1 MIETDR
7 TATPD
12 TVAARARFAKELAV
26 RAGALARSYFL
37 RRSELDIETKRTAH
51 DLVSEAD
58 REVERTIRAA
68 IAERYPNDALVGE
81 EDGRTP
87 GTSGYTWIIDPI
99 DGTAPFLAGMPGW
112 CVSIG
117 LVDGQGPLVGAI
129 EVPML
134 SETYL
139 AARGQG
145 ATLNDRPIRVAGAQT
160 LADGLVGIGA
170 NDRISNQS
178 FGTFLA
184 AFGDAG
190 GAWVRY
196 GSGALMLAWVAAGRL
211 IAYLEPRMNVWDC
224 IAAHCL
230 IEEAGGRV
238 RPFDLGEGIMT
249 PAPVLGTSPGVFDA
263 LHTIGRLDDDAFW
276 VPHATRG

>member
-1 MIETDR
+1 MTDTDPAA
-7 TATPD
+7 TAG
-12 TVAARARFAKELAV
+12 TVADRARFAKELAQN
-26 RAGALARSYFL
+26 AGALARSYFL
-37 RRSELDIETKRTAH
+37 RRSELDIETKRSAH

-58 REVERTIRAA
+58 RAVERMIRTA
-68 IAERYPNDALVGE
+68 IAARFPEDALVGE
-81 EDGRTP
+81 EDGCRA
-87 GTSGYTWIIDPI
+87 GRSGFTWIIDPI

-117 LVDGQGPLVGAI
+117 LVDAQGPLVGAI

-134 SETYL
+134 AESYL
-139 AARGQG
+139 ALRGQG
-145 ATLNDRPIRVAGAQT
+145 ATLNDRPIRVAQART

-170 NDRISNQS
+170 NDRISNRS

-184 AFGDAG
+184 EFGAAG

-238 RPFDLGEGIMT
+238 RPFDLDEGLMI
-249 PAPVLGTSPGVFDA
+249 PAPVLGASPAVFDT
-263 LHTIGRLDDDAFW
+263 LQRLGRLEEDTFW
-276 VPHATRG
+276 VPQAISV